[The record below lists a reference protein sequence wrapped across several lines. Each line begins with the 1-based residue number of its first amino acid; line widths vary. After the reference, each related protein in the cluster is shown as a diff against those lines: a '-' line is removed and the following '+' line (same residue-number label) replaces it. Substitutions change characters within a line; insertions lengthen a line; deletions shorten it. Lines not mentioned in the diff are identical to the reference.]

1 MHVILIYNPFTQ
13 KPSNLVLSIL
23 WFIGSDYSFVIF
35 KPCIVYPL
43 IYRFWLLL
51 CYLQTL
57 YCLSFD
63 LQVLITPLYSS
74 NLVLSILWFTGSDY
88 SLLSLNLVLSI
99 LWFTGSDYS
108 FVIFKPFWYTS
119 VTISYK
125 GCALHIYVYQ
135 NHINVFK
142 LRSGQTKDYYKINI
156 CYKYW
161 LARNQNVS

>member
-13 KPSNLVLSIL
+13 KPSILVLSIL

-63 LQVLITPLYSS
+63 LQVLITLCYLQTVYCLSFD
-74 NLVLSILWFTGSDY
+74 LQVLITP
-88 SLLSLNLVLSI
+88 LLSSNLVLSI

-108 FVIFKPFWYTS
+108 FVIFKPCIVYPLIYRFWLLLC
-119 VTISYK
+119 I
-125 GCALHIYVYQ
+125 L
-135 NHINVFK
+135 
-142 LRSGQTKDYYKINI
+142 QTLYCLSFDLQVLITL
-156 CYKYW
+156 CY
-161 LARNQNVS
+161 L

>member
-63 LQVLITPLYSS
+63 LQVLITLCYLQTVYCLSFDLQVLITPLLSS

-88 SLLSLNLVLSI
+88 SFVFFKPCIVYPLIYRFWLL
-99 LWFTGSDYS
+99 
-108 FVIFKPFWYTS
+108 FVIFKPCIVYPLIYRFWLLLCYLQTFL
-119 VTISYK
+119 IHFCY
-125 GCALHIYVYQ
+125 
-135 NHINVFK
+135 NK
-142 LRSGQTKDYYKINI
+142 L
-156 CYKYW
+156 
-161 LARNQNVS
+161 